1 LAVLP
6 ASAYAQEKPDENGIT
21 KPSITTNLPSKGDPY
36 GWRKSLADLGI
47 TYTFIY
53 INDVLG
59 NVSGGL
65 QRGAV
70 DQGTFEAQLTLDM
83 EKLAGWK
90 DFTIYTNG
98 VGIYNTG
105 RIRRDYVGGINTIA
119 GIEAAPSVRLLQLW
133 GEQSFSNDKVSI
145 RFGQLVADSEFMVS
159 DLFFCKATGR
169 QSPHRTCRAAAQPFR
184 CRRRASASK

>member
-1 LAVLP
+1 MAGRTRCSVLLCSFLGSSCRLRP
-6 ASAYAQEKPDENGIT
+6 CPEEKPDENGIT

-105 RIRRDYVGGINTIA
+105 RIRRD
-119 GIEAAPSVRLLQLW
+119 
-133 GEQSFSNDKVSI
+133 
-145 RFGQLVADSEFMVS
+145 
-159 DLFFCKATGR
+159 
-169 QSPHRTCRAAAQPFR
+169 
-184 CRRRASASK
+184 

>member
-1 LAVLP
+1 MTCSATSP
-6 ASAYAQEKPDENGIT
+6 AGSNAALSIKARS
-21 KPSITTNLPSKGDPY
+21 KPSLRSI
-36 GWRKSLADLGI
+36 W
-47 TYTFIY
+47 
-53 INDVLG
+53 
-59 NVSGGL
+59 
-65 QRGAV
+65 
-70 DQGTFEAQLTLDM
+70 